1 MARYNFLSEQEY
13 KKKELQE
20 HQMATCEK
28 LEKILRK
35 QMKDRGENAD
45 QFRIGG
51 HERGVYER
59 FFRVEPMKYMSRS
72 QFMIGLRRVFG
83 DEVCKQERSVA
94 KLHES
99 FDYERADQ
107 MNWRQFLYLMV
118 VLMQPIMSLEQQLRY
133 GYAIFSSTGQLDLE
147 CKDKIT
153 LADVKDL
160 MTVPVLLPYR
170 MSLTAALDSAFA
182 ELVSQDYEASVA
194 LIY

>member
-59 FFRVEPMKYMSRS
+59 FFE
-72 QFMIGLRRVFG
+72 
-83 DEVCKQERSVA
+83 
-94 KLHES
+94 
-99 FDYERADQ
+99 
-107 MNWRQFLYLMV
+107 
-118 VLMQPIMSLEQQLRY
+118 
-133 GYAIFSSTGQLDLE
+133 
-147 CKDKIT
+147 
-153 LADVKDL
+153 
-160 MTVPVLLPYR
+160 
-170 MSLTAALDSAFA
+170 
-182 ELVSQDYEASVA
+182 
-194 LIY
+194 